1 MITSFPLVF
10 RFFLGNLF
18 LQILIPAEMK
28 RGLTESY
35 KNMTVEEL
43 STDITDVCVLRFNNK
58 CRYRGQ

>member
-43 STDITDVCVLRFNNK
+43 STDITDVCVLRLNNK